1 MEGHCPALGLRC
13 PDSTTLASR
22 RLPVKRP
29 TAPRNHRGPV
39 LAQSE
44 EIDSW
49 VRDSS
54 LRRGDSGALAIVQH
68 SRELR
73 REVQTQRDNLHRE
86 MEVLTKEAHAFQ
98 APVLTAINV
107 AIRKSDINL
116 TELGFLRAELAVG
129 LSQARLASRA
139 KRRNEIEQNRT
150 DARKAYDA
158 VLRFMPKVNL
168 TPSDEKEIKAK
179 LGELK
184 SKLKLLGE
192 DV

>member
-1 MEGHCPALGLRC
+1 M
-13 PDSTTLASR
+13 
-22 RLPVKRP
+22 
-29 TAPRNHRGPV
+29 
-39 LAQSE
+39 
-44 EIDSW
+44 
-49 VRDSS
+49 
-54 LRRGDSGALAIVQH
+54 QH

-98 APVLTAINV
+98 APVPTAINV

-150 DARKAYDA
+150 NARKAYDA

>member
-1 MEGHCPALGLRC
+1 M
-13 PDSTTLASR
+13 
-22 RLPVKRP
+22 
-29 TAPRNHRGPV
+29 
-39 LAQSE
+39 
-44 EIDSW
+44 
-49 VRDSS
+49 
-54 LRRGDSGALAIVQH
+54 
-68 SRELR
+68 
-73 REVQTQRDNLHRE
+73 
-86 MEVLTKEAHAFQ
+86 
-98 APVLTAINV
+98 
-107 AIRKSDINL
+107 
-116 TELGFLRAELAVG
+116 GFCAELAVG